1 MAPTSRSHYTAAF
14 KRKVILVAERTSNLQ
29 AQRDF
34 GVDEKNVRRWRKQR
48 EQLFNC
54 AATRK
59 SFSGP
64 QRGRHHD
71 VETEVASFIR
81 AQRAAAL
88 PVTTETIQAKAREL
102 AKARGVPRTEFKA
115 SRGWLQ
121 RFMKRFGFSL
131 RRRTS
136 VCQKLPSDF
145 EEKLIE
151 FQRYVIAKRKEK
163 GYLLGQIGNADQTPV
178 YFDMPV
184 AYTVNEKGAKEV
196 KVRSAGYEKQRT
208 TVMLCCTADG
218 RKLPAYVVF
227 KRKTLPAQEVFP
239 KNIIVRVNEKGW
251 MNSAMVEEWVKLVW
265 QRRPGALLC
274 RDSLLVLDSYRGHLT
289 DSVKTVLSRG
299 GTDLAVIPGGMTSQ
313 LQPLDV
319 SINKPFKDRL
329 RKFYTDWL
337 TEQEHELTPAGRIK
351 RASLGQVASW
361 IAAAW
366 DDIPSELIVKSFQ
379 KCSISNALD
388 GTEDDV
394 LWEADSDKESSS
406 SSDDD
411 SDYA

>member
-1 MAPTSRSHYTAAF
+1 MAPTSRPHYTAAF
-14 KRKVILVAERTSNLQ
+14 KRKVILVAKETSNLQ

-34 GVDEKNVRRWRKQR
+34 GVDEKIVSRWRKQR
-48 EQLFNC
+48 EQLFNY

-64 QRGRHHD
+64 QRGRHQR
-71 VETEVASFIR
+71 VGTEVASFIR

-131 RRRTS
+131 RRQTS

-145 EEKLIE
+145 EQKLIE

-196 KVRSAGYEKQRT
+196 K
-208 TVMLCCTADG
+208 
-218 RKLPAYVVF
+218 
-227 KRKTLPAQEVFP
+227 EVFP